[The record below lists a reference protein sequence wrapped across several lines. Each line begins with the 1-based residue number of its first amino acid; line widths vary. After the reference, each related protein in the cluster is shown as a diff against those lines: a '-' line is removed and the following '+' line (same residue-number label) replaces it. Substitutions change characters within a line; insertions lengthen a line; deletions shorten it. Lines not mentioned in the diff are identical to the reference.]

1 MDSWQ
6 SRCWEG
12 EASFLSS
19 ALPQGSGEEAGGGRR
34 KDSAALLQQD
44 SQLGPK
50 IQKQEAPQR
59 FSCASEAFCCL
70 QFSNLTSVSLRSY
83 KPNCSWMYCFKLKT
97 AGPFFFCHNVHNA
110 SVQEILTF
118 IKLISTYYVIRPH
131 RKLRRKMAEVCFST
145 LEIRKPELKMRS
157 SWIRGGSNP
166 CTVLFFKTCF
176 CLFYLFL
183 SVLGLRGRA
192 GVSLV
197 AASRGP
203 SPAVM
208 CRLLAAETSLLAE
221 RGP

>member
-1 MDSWQ
+1 
-6 SRCWEG
+6 
-12 EASFLSS
+12 
-19 ALPQGSGEEAGGGRR
+19 
-34 KDSAALLQQD
+34 
-44 SQLGPK
+44 
-50 IQKQEAPQR
+50 
-59 FSCASEAFCCL
+59 
-70 QFSNLTSVSLRSY
+70 
-83 KPNCSWMYCFKLKT
+83 MYCFKLKT

-118 IKLISTYYVIRPH
+118 IKLISTYYVIGPH
-131 RKLRRKMAEVCFST
+131 SKLRRKMAEVCFST

-208 CRLLAAETSLLAE
+208 CRLLAAETSLRAE
-221 RGP
+221 RGPWGTGASVVVVPGL